1 MNSATNTI
9 AVAQPTANFRET
21 PYGFI
26 ACSETDALLARSF
39 LPKPVTLKNG
49 HVCFAKS
56 MLPSFKA
63 LAQANGVQV
72 EIEQPWTLS
81 AVA

>member
-1 MNSATNTI
+1 MNHATNTI
-9 AVAQPTANFRET
+9 AVAHPTANFRET
-21 PYGFI
+21 PYGYI
-26 ACSETDALLARSF
+26 ACSETDANLARSF

-49 HVCFAKS
+49 HVCFAKH

-63 LAQANGVQV
+63 LAASAGVSV
-72 EIEQPWTLS
+72 EIEQPWILS